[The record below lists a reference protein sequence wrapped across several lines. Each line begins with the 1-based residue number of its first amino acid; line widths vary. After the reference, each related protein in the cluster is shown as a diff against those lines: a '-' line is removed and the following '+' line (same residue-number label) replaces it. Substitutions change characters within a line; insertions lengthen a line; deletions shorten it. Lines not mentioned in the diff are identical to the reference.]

1 MDEKEIKRLIKDI
14 SKFDNHSG
22 MLVKRIKFQNLENAV
37 VDHHDI
43 TLVVPIL
50 TDALK
55 NNDKK
60 IKRSAAWALV
70 CHYSSKGDWG
80 NVKKLMEYEDVDV
93 REAAVIAPAYYYI
106 RKPDG
111 RTLTIWEV
119 AKNGIDI
126 APTVSSL
133 VKVFED
139 NNEPTRLSAFQ
150 CLLEIVEEEP
160 TLCLKGIK
168 EATQEIRK
176 IADKQKRRKV
186 ISGLSNLTQKI
197 HDKMN
202 SVDKDKKFP
211 IKRQDIKKQ
220 PKARRAILAS

>member
-1 MDEKEIKRLIKDI
+1 MDKKEIKRLIDDI
-14 SKFDNHSG
+14 SELDNRSG
-22 MLVKRIKFQNLENAV
+22 ILVKRIKFGNLANAV

-43 TLVVPIL
+43 TLAVPIL

-55 NNDKK
+55 NNDKE
-60 IKRSAAWALV
+60 IKRNAAWALT
-70 CHYSSKGDWG
+70 CHYAGIGDWD
-80 NVKKLMEYEDVDV
+80 NVKKLMKYGDADV
-93 REAAVIAPAYYYI
+93 REAAIIAPAYYHI
-106 RKPDG
+106 SKADG
-111 RTLTIWEV
+111 RILALFEA

-139 NNEPTRLSAFQ
+139 KDEPTRLSAFQ
-150 CLLEIVEEEP
+150 CLLEIVEEEHS
-160 TLCLKGIK
+160 LCLKGIK

-176 IADKQKRRKV
+176 IPDKQKRRKL
-186 ISGLSNLTQKI
+186 ISELSNLTQKI

-202 SVDKDKKFP
+202 LDKKSFP
-211 IKRQDIKKQ
+211 VKRQNIRKQ